1 MNEATGKDIMVA
13 MLELASDISRWN
25 KQNMSG
31 CLINDRLQEMGLTK
45 HQMELLGFLYA
56 NKGLNTVSAISAELG
71 ISKGSLSLMLTK
83 LQKAGYVEK
92 QSAKEDD
99 DGRKVYISLTEKG
112 CNAVMYT
119 MEALVTTGA
128 VAFDEMD
135 EKTRTLFY
143 TKVKELKELFNIGGW
158 KE

>member
-1 MNEATGKDIMVA
+1 MSETTGKDIMIA
-13 MLELASDISRWN
+13 MLELASDIGRWN

-31 CLINDRLQEMGLTK
+31 CMINDRLQELGLTK
-45 HQMELLGFLYA
+45 HQMELLGFLYS
-56 NKGLNTVSAISAELG
+56 NEGLDTVSAISAELG

-92 QSAKEDD
+92 KSAKEDD

-112 CNAVMYT
+112 RKAVKYT
-119 MEALVTTGA
+119 MEAVVTTGA
-128 VAFDEMD
+128 VPFDKMD
-135 EKTRTLFY
+135 QKTRMLFY
-143 TKVKELKELFNIGGW
+143 TKVKELKELFQMGGW

>member
-1 MNEATGKDIMVA
+1 MNAVTGRDIMTA
-13 MLELASDISRWN
+13 MLELASDIGRWN

-31 CLINDRLQEMGLTK
+31 CLINDRLQELGLTK
-45 HQMELLGFLYA
+45 HQMELMGFLYA
-56 NKGLNTVSAISAELG
+56 NEGLNTVSAISAELG

-83 LQKAGYVEK
+83 LKKAGYVEK
-92 QSAKEDD
+92 EAAKEDD

-112 CNAVMYT
+112 QEAVRYT
-119 MEALVTTGA
+119 MEALLSTGA

-135 EKTRTLFY
+135 QKTRTLFY
-143 TKVKELKELFNIGGW
+143 TKVKELKELFQMGGW